1 MNKLLNEIYEP
12 INILGD
18 LSSMNMFVD
27 VVNKIESESDADA
40 KAAIAKKFIDD
51 KDLIK
56 EISYED
62 LKRYLSDE
70 SSIDVTLARRLY
82 LLERSIPRRQG
93 DTHTWLERLKIFADT
108 STLEHSVVATKDV
121 LGKKLYFTRKSG
133 DHEALHYGAGSYA
146 ADFYY
151 WDDVKN
157 KAVFV
162 EFKHW
167 RRADIESAKEYY
179 KDKIYSASNVIVCTG
194 DYRFYWIDYAADSVT
209 EIDNIVINDK
219 LLIW

>member
-1 MNKLLNEIYEP
+1 MKNVLNEIYDP
-12 INILGD
+12 INIIGD
-18 LSSMNMFVD
+18 LSSMNTFVD
-27 VVNKIESESDADA
+27 VVNKIESEHDADA

-56 EISYED
+56 KISYED

-108 STLEHSVVATKDV
+108 STLEHSIIATKNV

-151 WDDVKN
+151 WDDIKN

-194 DYRFYWIDYAADSVT
+194 DHRFYWIDYIADSIT
-209 EIDNIVINDK
+209 EIDNIIINDK